1 MEFTGRITRLMEV
14 REGVSM
20 RTGNPW
26 KTLPLIFEFDDTSEN
41 REGKH
46 DKLYIKWEI
55 YDKDV
60 MSQLL
65 KLTRLD
71 AYGKSI
77 VNNGYMELT
86 DFIEARAKFRL
97 NISTYN
103 GRVYNDVILQNIE
116 ILSKPL
122 GEASGTT
129 DGNAAGTAAK
139 PTGQEAPLN
148 SFQELEQNG
157 DELPF

>member
-1 MEFTGRITRLMEV
+1 MEFTGKITRLLEF

-46 DKLYIKWEI
+46 DKLYIKLEI

-60 MSQLL
+60 MSELS
-65 KLTRLD
+65 KFIRLD
-71 AYGKSI
+71 ANGKAI
-77 VNNGYMELT
+77 TNNGCMEMT
-86 DFIEARAKFRL
+86 DLPEAKVKFRL

-122 GEASGTT
+122 GNANGTT
-129 DGNAAGTAAK
+129 AGDAAGTAVK

-148 SFQELEQNG
+148 SFQELEKND

>member
-20 RTGNPW
+20 RTGNAW
-26 KTLPLIFEFDDTSEN
+26 KTLPFIFEFDDTSEN

-60 MSQLL
+60 MSQML
-65 KLTRLD
+65 KFTRLD
-71 AYGKSI
+71 AYGKAI

-86 DFIEARAKFRL
+86 DFIEVRAKFRL

-103 GRVYNDVILQNIE
+103 GRIYNDVILQNIE

-129 DGNAAGTAAK
+129 AGNAAGTVAK

-148 SFQELEQNG
+148 SFREFEQNG
-157 DELPF
+157 EELPF